1 MFMSCTCRGYFL
13 AIFFYLFFGCAGP
26 SLLRADFSLVAVSV
40 FYSLVAVRGLLIA
53 VASLIVGAQALGHTG
68 FSSCGA
74 WA

>member
-1 MFMSCTCRGYFL
+1 MSCTCRGDFL
-13 AIFFYLFFGCAGP
+13 AIFFSLFFGCAGS
-26 SLLRADFSLVAVSV
+26 SLLRADFSPVAVSLV
-40 FYSLVAVRGLLIA
+40 YSLVAGRGLLIA